1 MSTQYRIGKVCDV
14 LRSEFPD
21 VSISKLRFLEEQGLV
36 EPDRTQG
43 GYRIYTQRHIDELR
57 QVLHMQ
63 RDEFL
68 PLKVIKEELA
78 RRMSSGGTS
87 RGGRGGQQ
95 PPRVSI
101 SAPDERVA
109 LDDLCRRAQ
118 VTPEF
123 VAECREAD
131 LVSGIVDEDGR
142 TFFSLHECGIVQAA
156 GQMRRLGVDVRH
168 LRGVRTAMGR
178 SAALVEQYAAARL
191 RVKNP
196 EQRELAV
203 RSVESLTQS
212 LADFMRLAF
221 VRDVRLMTAR
231 SFAAAGATTPARQH
245 DHVVRN

>member
-1 MSTQYRIGKVCDV
+1 M

-21 VSISKLRFLEEQGLV
+21 VSISKLRFLEEQGLI

-78 RRMSSGGTS
+78 RRLSSGVVAGA

-118 VTPEF
+118 VTTEF
-123 VAECREAD
+123 VAECRDAD
-131 LVSGIVDEDGR
+131 LVSGVVDGDGR
-142 TFFSLHECGIVQAA
+142 MVFSLHECGIIQSA

-231 SFAAAGATTPARQH
+231 SFAAAGATTPVSAREDQI
-245 DHVVRN
+245 VRS